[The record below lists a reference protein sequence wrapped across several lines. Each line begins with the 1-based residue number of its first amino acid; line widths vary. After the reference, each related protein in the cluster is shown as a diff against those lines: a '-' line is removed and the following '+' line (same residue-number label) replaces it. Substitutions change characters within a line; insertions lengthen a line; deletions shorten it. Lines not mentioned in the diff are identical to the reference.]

1 MRFIISFLL
10 LPFFALTACAQGTS
24 GVNIPAGQTFVLG
37 EYRTDGY
44 RATLRNEGSQAVT
57 AMIVDQQS
65 GKAVSTVDLP
75 VGDRKSLTIADGQ
88 EVHLKNEG
96 DQKALVKVKSPVKGS
111 QGMRY
116 IDPASNGKSN
126 RVFIPR
132 PAPATA
138 PTSATTTEA
147 DDATGE
153 TSASVTLLPGQA
165 LIIGE
170 NSSMNYSVTIRNAGA
185 QIDVAGRDKKTGKQ
199 MQGFGL
205 GKMGRETVNVR
216 PNEDLYLINTS
227 EKPTKVKVKMDKPVR
242 GVRVGK

>member
-10 LPFFALTACAQGTS
+10 IPFLSLTVCAQGTS

-37 EYRTDGY
+37 ENRTEGY
-44 RATLRNEGSQAVT
+44 RATLRNEGSQAIT

-65 GKAVSTVDLP
+65 GQAVSTVDLP

-96 DQKALVKVKSPVKGS
+96 DQEALVQVKSPVKGS

-116 IDPASNGKSN
+116 VDPATNGKSN
-126 RVFIPR
+126 RVVIPR
-132 PAPATA
+132 PAPASA
-138 PTSATTTEA
+138 PTSANPAEA

-170 NSSMNYSVTIRNAGA
+170 NSSMNYSVTIRNTGA
-185 QIDVAGRDKKTGKQ
+185 QIDVTGRDKKSGKQ

-205 GKMGRETVNVR
+205 GKMGRETVNIR

-227 EKPTKVKVKMDKPVR
+227 KKATKVKVKMDKPVR
-242 GVRVGK
+242 GVRVEK